1 MPIKLAVPKE
11 VAKGERR
18 VAIEPGVADKY
29 LKMGAEVVLESG
41 AGDKAYLVD
50 DLFSDDVKFV
60 KTSKTLYKDADIIL
74 KIQAPTEKEVDNMK
88 EGAILIGHL
97 QGHLNP
103 EVVKKMQEKN
113 ITSFA
118 MELIPRISRAQA
130 MDILSSQAGV
140 SGYKAA
146 IMGADL
152 ACRFFPMLTT
162 AAGTIRPAKVVVIG
176 AGVAGL
182 QAIATAKRLGAMVE
196 GYDVRSATKEQV
208 ESLGAK
214 FIDLSI
220 TAEGEGGYARE
231 LTAEEKQQQQ
241 EELAEYIAKANVLIT
256 TAAIPGRPSPK
267 IIPNSTVEKM
277 QPGAVIIDLAAEMHR
292 AGLINHRGRFP
303 AEGGGK
309 FQLVSAQ
316 DSGTGRAITISQ
328 EDVNEIQLAKGA
340 IHAGLEILLAVTKT
354 APEEVEE
361 VIVAGAFGSFLNIEN
376 AIAMGL
382 FPHFPN
388 AMYRQVGNAAAL
400 GAKWILISREA
411 RQRARQIQQQTNY
424 HELTT
429 YPKFNR
435 AFALGML
442 FPEKQ

>member
-29 LKMGAEVVLESG
+29 LKMGLDVALEAG

-50 DLFSDDVKFV
+50 DLFSEDVKFV

-74 KIQAPTEKEVDNMK
+74 KIQAPTEKEVDSMK
-88 EGAILIGHL
+88 EGTIVIGHL

-103 EVVKKMQEKN
+103 EVVKKMQEKK

-140 SGYKAA
+140 AGYKAA
-146 IMGADL
+146 IMGSDL

-220 TAEGEGGYARE
+220 KAEGEGGYARE
-231 LTAEEKQQQQ
+231 LTDEEKKQQQ

-277 QPGAVIIDLAAEMHR
+277 QPGSVIIDLAAE
-292 AGLINHRGRFP
+292 
-303 AEGGGK
+303 GGGNCDLTEPGK
-309 FQLVSAQ
+309 TVEHN
-316 DSGTGRAITISQ
+316 GVI
-328 EDVNEIQLAKGA
+328 
-340 IHAGLEILLAVTKT
+340 IHAPLNVPSQVPLHASEMFAKNLFNFLELMIEDGELKLDW
-354 APEEVEE
+354 EDE
-361 VIVAGAFGSFLNIEN
+361 VIAESCLTHEGQIKNEFVRNVIEGD
-376 AIAMGL
+376 A
-382 FPHFPN
+382 
-388 AMYRQVGNAAAL
+388 
-400 GAKWILISREA
+400 
-411 RQRARQIQQQTNY
+411 
-424 HELTT
+424 
-429 YPKFNR
+429 
-435 AFALGML
+435 
-442 FPEKQ
+442 